1 MSETIP
7 LIPVLAQAES
17 PPKPAK
23 DGAAAELARKRA
35 AKLSPERRSEIA
47 KNAAKARWA
56 KKEDAAPEKAAPT
69 PRKKRQ
75 KKKH

>member
-47 KNAAKARWA
+47 SNAAKARWT
-56 KKEDAAPEKAAPT
+56 KKEDATPEKASA
-69 PRKKRQ
+69 PRKK

>member
-7 LIPVLAQAES
+7 LMPVLAQAES
-17 PPKPAK
+17 PPEPAK

-35 AKLSPERRSEIA
+35 AKLSPERRSAIA
-47 KNAAKARWA
+47 SNAAKARWA
-56 KKEDAAPEKAAPT
+56 DKKDAAPEKAAPA
-69 PRKKRQ
+69 PRKK